1 MAIVKITKTIE
12 ETGKIIKTIDAIAFP
27 TKLLALCGEIR
38 IKKGL
43 GVSPN
48 PFFVLFDGSLGY
60 YFAIGATRI

>member
-1 MAIVKITKTIE
+1 MAIVEITKTSE
-12 ETGKIIKTIDAIAFP
+12 ETGKIIKTIDEIAFQ

-43 GVSPN
+43 GETPN
-48 PFFVLFDGSLGY
+48 PFFIFFDGSLVY